1 LTFHASTDK
10 QERFTGRS
18 LMPYSLAD
26 KRVSDFVEDVRAGL
40 TKPGQKELPSE
51 YLYDDIGS
59 ALFEAITVLPEYG
72 LTRAGLRL
80 LARNAPD
87 LAGRLPE
94 PAMVAEL
101 GSGSGKK
108 ARLVVEALAIQ
119 QSVVF
124 YPIDISPAALEQCRR
139 EVGQVA
145 SVEVVPIEKNY
156 LAGLQ
161 DVVGR
166 RADGVHLLVLFL
178 GSTIGNLDREVAQD
192 FLQQLRGILRQ
203 RDSFLLSADLEKP
216 LEQLLPAYNDP
227 IGVTAAFNM
236 NLLARINRELNANF
250 NLTRFEHTAPY
261 NEKERRI
268 EMHLRSMIKQTV
280 NLDAA
285 GLEITF
291 QAGETIWSESS
302 HKFDPAEVV
311 KMGQLA
317 GFGCEA
323 QWVDEEWPFAQTL
336 FIAK

>member
-40 TKPGQKELPSE
+40 TKPGQKELPSK

-59 ALFEAITVLPEYG
+59 ALFEAIAVLPEYG

-87 LAGRLPE
+87 LARRLPGS
-94 PAMVAEL
+94 PMVAEL

-108 ARLVVEALAIQ
+108 ARLVVEALAVR

-139 EVGQVA
+139 EVGQVD
-145 SVEVVPIEKNY
+145 SVEVVPIEKSY

-161 DVVGR
+161 DVVSR
-166 RADGVHLLVLFL
+166 RADGMHLLVLFL
-178 GSTIGNLDREVAQD
+178 GSTIGNFDREVAQD
-192 FLQQLRGILRQ
+192 FLQQLRATLRQ
-203 RDSFLLSADLEKP
+203 GDSLLLSADLEKP

-250 NLTRFEHTAPY
+250 DLTRFEHTAPY
-261 NEKERRI
+261 NQKERRI
-268 EMHLRSMIKQTV
+268 EMHLRSMTKQTV

-285 GLEITF
+285 EREITF
-291 QAGETIWSESS
+291 QAGETIWTESS
-302 HKFDPAEVV
+302 HKFNPAEVV
-311 KMGQLA
+311 MMGQLA